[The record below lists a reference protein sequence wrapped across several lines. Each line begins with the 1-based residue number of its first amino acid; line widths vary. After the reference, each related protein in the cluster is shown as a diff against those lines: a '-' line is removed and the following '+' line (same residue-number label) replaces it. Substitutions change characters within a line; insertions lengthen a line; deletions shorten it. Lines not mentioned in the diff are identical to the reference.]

1 MSRSTL
7 FGVSGRRQSAQP
19 PLYLSRCDSVRSG
32 VTGGSCLKDGPLKK
46 APLKRAPLKKAL
58 LKTVPQRQVSQRGV
72 PRQKALEG
80 GDNALTW
87 VDRLEQCGLKPAY
100 C

>member
-46 APLKRAPLKKAL
+46 APLKKAL
-58 LKTVPQRQVSQRGV
+58 LKTVPQKQVPQRSV
-72 PRQKALEG
+72 PRAKAHEEG
-80 GDNALTW
+80 GHRTHFGRPL
-87 VDRLEQCGLKPAY
+87 
-100 C
+100 

>member
-46 APLKRAPLKKAL
+46 APLKKAL
-58 LKTVPQRQVSQRGV
+58 LKTVPQKQVPQRSV
-72 PRQKALEG
+72 PRQKAHEEG
-80 GDNALTW
+80 G
-87 VDRLEQCGLKPAY
+87 
-100 C
+100 

>member
-32 VTGGSCLKDGPLKK
+32 VTWGSCLKDGPLKK
-46 APLKRAPLKKAL
+46 APLKKAPLKRAL
-58 LKTVPQRQVSQRGV
+58 LKTVPQKQVPQRSV
-72 PRQKALEG
+72 PRQKAHEEG
-80 GDNALTW
+80 
-87 VDRLEQCGLKPAY
+87 E
-100 C
+100 

>member
-46 APLKRAPLKKAL
+46 APLKRAPLKRAPLKKAL
-58 LKTVPQRQVSQRGV
+58 LKTVPQKQVPQRSV
-72 PRQKALEG
+72 PRQKAHEEG
-80 GDNALTW
+80 G
-87 VDRLEQCGLKPAY
+87 
-100 C
+100 

>member
-7 FGVSGRRQSAQP
+7 FGVSGRRQPAQP

-46 APLKRAPLKKAL
+46 APLKKVL
-58 LKTVPQRQVSQRGV
+58 LRTVPQKQVPQSSV
-72 PRQKALEG
+72 PRQKAHDEG
-80 GDNALTW
+80 G
-87 VDRLEQCGLKPAY
+87 
-100 C
+100 